1 MGYLT
6 TVTLKTDQD
15 NELIDAAIIGA
26 LHKMVDFDV
35 IGNNC
40 KWYSRE
46 DDVKKISKLFP
57 NVLITLYINGEENGD
72 LSYEYYKD
80 GKMQVCKANIT
91 FPPFDE
97 KLLK

>member
-6 TVTLKTDQD
+6 TVTLTTDQD

-40 KWYSRE
+40 KWYSRQE
-46 DDVKKISKLFP
+46 DVKKNKHIIPKH
-57 NVLITLYINGEENGD
+57 INNFI
-72 LSYEYYKD
+72 
-80 GKMQVCKANIT
+80 CKRGRKWRFVI
-91 FPPFDE
+91 
-97 KLLK
+97 